1 MKTTEQFDGR
11 NTLSLVLSLTFM
23 GASFLSLFPVD
34 AHSQDLPANVVIQ
47 WNQAALQG
55 VRDSKLGPPMVA
67 RALAICSHMHLRRLG
82 GLR

>member
-1 MKTTEQFDGR
+1 VCKTSLEQRMKTTEQFDGR

-47 WNQAALQG
+47 WNQAALH
-55 VRDSKLGPPMVA
+55 RI
-67 RALAICSHMHLRRLG
+67 RCS
-82 GLR
+82 